1 MSLQV
6 VQCERIAPQPWKN
19 GGGETRELFV
29 WPPGGPWSLRISVAD
44 IRAEG
49 PFSPFPGIE
58 RWFTVLEGDG
68 VVLTFPQRRV
78 MLDSESAPL
87 HFDGSDAPDCE
98 LNGGPS
104 RDLNLMVRHDAG
116 CGLMQRAT
124 AGAEWPSHAPLRAV
138 FTTGP
143 ALLQI
148 NDTDA
153 ARLPAWSLAIS
164 THGANQRWR
173 IDGDAPLRAWW
184 LAFEP
189 KGRL

>member
-1 MSLQV
+1 VSLQI

-19 GGGETRELFV
+19 GGGQTRELFV

-44 IRAEG
+44 VRAEG

-68 VVLTFPQRRV
+68 VLLSFPRRRV
-78 MLDSESAPL
+78 MLDSESEPL

-116 CGLMQRAT
+116 RGLMQRAT

-164 THGANQRWR
+164 AHGANQRWR

-189 KGRL
+189 KGSL

>member
-1 MSLQV
+1 MSLSV
-6 VQCERIAPQPWKN
+6 IHCDRVAPQPWKN
-19 GGGETRELFV
+19 GGGQTRELFV

-44 IRAEG
+44 IRAAG
-49 PFSPFPGIE
+49 PFSPFPGVE

-68 VVLTFPQRRV
+68 VVLTFAQRRAV
-78 MLDSESAPL
+78 LDTGSAPL

-98 LNGGPS
+98 LSGGPS

-116 CGLMQRAT
+116 HGLMQLAS
-124 AGAEWPSHAPLRAV
+124 AGAEWLSRAPLRAV
-138 FTTGP
+138 FTTGA

-164 THGANQRWR
+164 THAAQQRWR
-173 IDGDAPLRAWW
+173 VDGDAPLRAWW
-184 LAFEP
+184 LAFEA
-189 KGRL
+189 KGSL

>member
-19 GGGETRELFV
+19 GGGQTRELFV
-29 WPPGGPWSLRISVAD
+29 WPPGGPWSLRVSVAD
-44 IRAEG
+44 IRANG
-49 PFSPFPGIE
+49 PFSAFPGIE
-58 RWFTVLEGDG
+58 RWFAVLEGDG
-68 VVLTFPQRRV
+68 VVLTFPRRHAV
-78 MLDSESAPL
+78 LDADSAPL
-87 HFDGSDAPDCE
+87 QFDGSEAPGCE
-98 LNGGPS
+98 LSGGPS

-116 CGLMQRAT
+116 RGLMQRAT
-124 AGAEWPSHAPLRAV
+124 AGAEWPGRAPLRAV

-153 ARLPAWSLAIS
+153 ARLPAWSLAIG
-164 THGANQRWR
+164 THGGHQRWR

-189 KGRL
+189 KGQL